1 MIHNT
6 SNILNEK
13 YIERIQKDDEALL
26 DSKNVKD
33 SLTKKSIANVAKN
46 SDNTQKF
53 KSTFEIFS
61 NRYSQIPKNR
71 VNSHMEMEDE
81 VDEHDALNSKQANI
95 AKLKNPF
102 KMVSLIINF

>member
-6 SNILNEK
+6 SKILNEK
-13 YIERIQKDDEALL
+13 YIERIQKDDEGLL
-26 DSKNVKD
+26 ESKSVKD

-46 SDNTQKF
+46 SDSTQNLK
-53 KSTFEIFS
+53 TPFEIFS

-81 VDEHDALNSKQANI
+81 VDEHDALNSKQTNI
-95 AKLKNPF
+95 AKLKTPF
-102 KMVSLIINF
+102 KMVS